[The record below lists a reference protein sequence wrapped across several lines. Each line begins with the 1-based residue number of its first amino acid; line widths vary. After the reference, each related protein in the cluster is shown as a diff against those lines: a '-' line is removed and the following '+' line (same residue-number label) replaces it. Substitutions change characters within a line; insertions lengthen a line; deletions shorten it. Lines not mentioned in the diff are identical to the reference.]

1 VTARRRW
8 RTPVKKEASGEEAMK
23 DMEACV
29 VGGGPIGLFAAA
41 CLQDRG
47 VEVGVI
53 DAEWERPVRSYAC
66 GLHPETL
73 RQFDRLGLMPAVQE
87 VAHRVDRVLVGG
99 DHKRG
104 TAIDLSVVG
113 GPFPHVLTLRQSD
126 LQDLLAQR
134 LAQLGVEVSL
144 GQEVKTISMGQGAIH
159 CVSVPQPRRAG
170 AAGKGA
176 SELPLGDAIVRRAEY
191 VIAADGFDSVCRHA
205 LGIELVEAK
214 PSEAFAIFEFE
225 ADLAEVQH
233 EAHVVLGADSVS
245 AFWPLGPTLGR
256 WTFQIWEQLDE
267 NPALETLQQLIRERA
282 PWFRP
287 RPEQLGWVTT
297 SSFERRI
304 ASRFGADRMWLA
316 GDAAHVTSP
325 IGFQSM
331 NRGFVEA
338 SALAELVSQQ
348 LRGEESARGFQRF
361 EREQQREWRRLLGL
375 GTEPLPGWLSNVEQ
389 ARLAPC
395 LPASGA
401 DLDALL
407 AELSPS
413 LRPQAPAASSQRTI

>member
-1 VTARRRW
+1 
-8 RTPVKKEASGEEAMK
+8 MK
-23 DMEACV
+23 DMETCV

-41 CLQDRG
+41 CLHDRG

-73 RQFDRLGLMPAVQE
+73 RQFDRLGLMPALQE
-87 VAHRVDRVLVGG
+87 VAHRVDRVVLC
-99 DHKRG
+99 DEQKRG
-104 TAIDLSVVG
+104 TAIELSVVG

-144 GQEVKTISMGQGAIH
+144 GQEFQNISVGQGAIH
-159 CVSVPQPRRAG
+159 CVSMPQQRSASAPGKRAS
-170 AAGKGA
+170 A
-176 SELPLGDAIVRRAEY
+176 LPPADAIVRRAEY
-191 VIAADGFDSVCRHA
+191 VIAADGFDSLCRRA
-205 LGIELVEAK
+205 LGIQLIEAK
-214 PSEAFAIFEFE
+214 QSEAFAIFEFE
-225 ADLAEVQH
+225 ADLSQLQH
-233 EAHVVLGADSVS
+233 EAYVVLGPDSVS

-256 WTFQIWEQLDE
+256 WTFQVWEQLDE
-267 NPALETLQQLIRERA
+267 NPSLATLQQLIAERA

-304 ASRFGADRMWLA
+304 ASRFGSDRLWLA

-338 SALAELVSQQ
+338 SELADLISHR
-348 LRGEESARGFQRF
+348 LRGDAGARGFQQF

-375 GTEPLPGWLSNVEQ
+375 GTAPLPGWLSIADQ

-395 LPASGA
+395 LPASGV

-413 LRPQAPAASSQRTI
+413 LRPQAPAASSHRTI

>member
-1 VTARRRW
+1 
-8 RTPVKKEASGEEAMK
+8 MK

-73 RQFDRLGLMPAVQE
+73 RQFDRLGLMPALQE
-87 VAHRVDRVLVGG
+87 VAHRVDRVFVC
-99 DHKRG
+99 DERKRG
-104 TAIDLSVVG
+104 PAIDLSVVG

-144 GQEVKTISMGQGAIH
+144 GQEVQTISVGQGAIH
-159 CVSVPQPRRAG
+159 CVSMPQQRGSHVPGKRAS
-170 AAGKGA
+170 A
-176 SELPLGDAIVRRAEY
+176 LPPADAIVRRAEY
-191 VIAADGFDSVCRHA
+191 VIAADGFDSVCRRA
-205 LGIELVEAK
+205 LGIELVEARQ
-214 PSEAFAIFEFE
+214 SEAFAIFEFE
-225 ADLAEVQH
+225 ADLAELQH
-233 EAHVVLGADSVS
+233 EAYVVLGADSTS

-256 WTFQIWEQLDE
+256 WTFQVWEQLDE
-267 NPALETLQQLIRERA
+267 NPSLEALQQLLGERA
-282 PWFRP
+282 PWFRA

-304 ASRFGADRMWLA
+304 VSRFGSNRLWLA

-338 SALAELVSQQ
+338 SELAELVSHR
-348 LRGEESARGFQRF
+348 LRGDTDARGFQRF

-375 GTEPLPGWLSNVEQ
+375 GTAPLPGWLSGTDQ

-407 AELSPS
+407 AELSPAQ
-413 LRPQAPAASSQRTI
+413 RPHAPAASSQRTI

>member
-1 VTARRRW
+1 
-8 RTPVKKEASGEEAMK
+8 MK

-41 CLQDRG
+41 CLYDRG

-73 RQFDRLGLMPAVQE
+73 RQFDRLGLMPSLQE
-87 VAHRVDRVLVGG
+87 VAHRIDRVFVGSAE
-99 DHKRG
+99 KQG
-104 TAIDLSVVG
+104 TGIELSVVG

-144 GQEVKTISMGQGAIH
+144 GQEVKTISVGQGAVH
-159 CVSVPQPRRAG
+159 CASAPQQRGAGVP
-170 AAGKGA
+170 GKGA
-176 SELPLGDAIVRRAEY
+176 SALPPGDAIVRRAEY
-191 VIAADGFDSVCRHA
+191 VIAADGFDSVCRRA
-205 LGIELVEAK
+205 LGIELIDAK
-214 PSEAFAIFEFE
+214 HSEAFAIFEFE
-225 ADLAEVQH
+225 ADLAELQH
-233 EAHVVLGADSVS
+233 EAYVVLGAVGVS

-267 NPALETLQQLIRERA
+267 NPSLEALQQLLRERA

-287 RPEQLGWVTT
+287 RPEQLGWTTT
-297 SSFERRI
+297 STFERRI
-304 ASRFGADRMWLA
+304 ASRFGSDRLWLA

-338 SALAELVSQQ
+338 SELAELVSNR
-348 LRGEESARGFQRF
+348 LRGDAAARGFQRF
-361 EREQQREWRRLLGL
+361 EREQQQEWRRLLGL
-375 GTEPLPGWLSNVEQ
+375 GTAPLPGWLSIADQ

-395 LPASGA
+395 LPASGV

-413 LRPQAPAASSQRTI
+413 LRPQAPAASSHRTI

>member
-1 VTARRRW
+1 
-8 RTPVKKEASGEEAMK
+8 MK

-41 CLQDRG
+41 CLQERG

-73 RQFDRLGLMPAVQE
+73 RQFDRLGLMPALQE
-87 VAHRVDRVLVGG
+87 VAHRVDRVFVCNGQ
-99 DHKRG
+99 KRG

-134 LAQLGVEVSL
+134 LAQLGVEMAL
-144 GQEVKTISMGQGAIH
+144 GQEVQTITVSAGAVH
-159 CVSVPQPRRAG
+159 CVSVPQQRSAG
-170 AAGKGA
+170 AAAERA
-176 SELPLGDAIVRRAEY
+176 SALPPGDAIVRRAEY
-191 VIAADGFDSVCRHA
+191 VIAADGFDSVCRRA
-205 LGIELVEAK
+205 LGIDLIDTK
-214 PSEAFAIFEFE
+214 RSEAYAIFEFE
-225 ADLAEVQH
+225 ADLSELQH
-233 EAHVVLGADSVS
+233 EAYVVLGADSVS

-267 NPALETLQQLIRERA
+267 NPSLETLEQLLQERA
-282 PWFRP
+282 PWFGP

-297 SSFERRI
+297 STFERRI
-304 ASRFGADRMWLA
+304 ASRFGSDRLWLA

-338 SALAELVSQQ
+338 SELAELISNR
-348 LRGEESARGFQRF
+348 LHGEAEARGFRRF

-375 GTEPLPGWLSNVEQ
+375 GTAPLPGWLSISDQ

-395 LPASGA
+395 LPASGV

>member
-1 VTARRRW
+1 
-8 RTPVKKEASGEEAMK
+8 MK

-41 CLQDRG
+41 CLQERG

-73 RQFDRLGLMPAVQE
+73 RQFDRLGLMPALQE
-87 VAHRVDRVLVGG
+87 LAHRVDRVVVC
-99 DHKRG
+99 DEQKRG
-104 TAIDLSVVG
+104 TAIELAAVG

-134 LAQLGVEVSL
+134 LAQLGVELAL
-144 GQEVKTISMGQGAIH
+144 GQQVRTISMSSGAVH
-159 CVSVPQPRRAG
+159 CVSVPQQRGAGSAANG
-170 AAGKGA
+170 AAA
-176 SELPLGDAIVRRAEY
+176 LPPGDAIVRRAEY
-191 VIAADGFDSVCRHA
+191 VIAADGFDSVGRRA
-205 LGIELVEAK
+205 LGVEFMDAK
-214 PSEAFAIFEFE
+214 RSEAFAIFEFE
-225 ADLAEVQH
+225 ADLSELQH
-233 EAHVVLGADSVS
+233 EAYVVLGADSVS
-245 AFWPLGPTLGR
+245 AFWPLGPSLGR

-267 NPALETLQQLIRERA
+267 TPSLEALQQLLAERA

-304 ASRFGADRMWLA
+304 ARRFGSDRLWLA
-316 GDAAHVTSP
+316 GDAAHVTTP

-331 NRGFVEA
+331 NRGFVEV
-338 SALAELVSQQ
+338 SVLAELISNR
-348 LRGEESARGFQRF
+348 LRGEAEARGFQRF

-375 GTEPLPGWLSNVEQ
+375 GTTPLPGWLTSADQ

-395 LPASGA
+395 LPASGV
-401 DLDALL
+401 DLDTLL
-407 AELSPS
+407 GELSPS
-413 LRPQAPAASSQRTI
+413 LWPQAPAASSQRTI